1 MTNKLSVNSKGKVIY
16 FIIDDKDYLNVSKY
30 KWWIKDNNYV
40 YTQIKRKTIYL
51 HRLIMGQSSLEIDHI
66 NHDTLDNRRENL
78 RFVTRSQNNINKK
91 NVYSGVSKF
100 RDKWRARIKINRKE
114 IHIGIFP
121 TRDSALKAR
130 IKKEIE
136 LLNKYSKHY
145 GN

>member
-1 MTNKLSVNSKGKVIY
+1 MASKLSVNSKCKVIY

-30 KWWIKDNNYV
+30 KWWVKHNNYV

-66 NHDTLDNRRENL
+66 NHNALDNRRINL

-100 RDKWRARIKINRKE
+100 RNKWRARIKIGGKE

-121 TRDSALKAR
+121 TRDSALKTR

-136 LLNKYSKHY
+136 LFNKHSKHY